1 MGSTSTARSSWVPAS
16 LWAVGI
22 VLLVAASGLAVWK
35 YGSRFGIGGG
45 SSGAG
50 NGSGTAAVPVRP
62 HVVRGDD
69 YYLHVKIIEVADHR
83 PDGKTWDTGGSAPDL
98 KFNLTW
104 RGNVIW
110 ESTTKPDTLI
120 GSWDLFRIDLK
131 QVITTGGKADLEGA
145 LNAPLVHYEPGET
158 VKLSVWDEDSVG
170 AYDTAGN
177 ITLRLDDLSPGEQT
191 LMFNGDDAKAV
202 KRVVVAMI
210 DRNTPVSGL
219 IDAMGKR

>member
-1 MGSTSTARSSWVPAS
+1 MRASTSVHAAV
-16 LWAVGI
+16 WAVGI
-22 VLLVAASGLAVWK
+22 VLLVAGSGLAVWK
-35 YGSRFGIGGG
+35 YGSRLGIGGG
-45 SSGAG
+45 GAG
-50 NGSGTAAVPVRP
+50 RNAGDASAAAVPVRP
-62 HVVRGDD
+62 HLVRGDY
-69 YYLHVKIIEVADHR
+69 YYLHVKIIEVADRR

-104 RGNVIW
+104 HNNIIW

-145 LNAPLVHYEPGET
+145 LNAPLVHYDTGET
-158 VKLSVWDEDSVG
+158 VKLSVWDEDAAG
-170 AYDTAGN
+170 LYDTAGEV
-177 ITLRLDDLSPGEQT
+177 TLRLDDLAPGEQT
-191 LMFNGDDAKAV
+191 LTFTGGEAKAIR
-202 KRVVVAMI
+202 RVVVAMI